1 PQDLV
6 SMIVKKACHM
16 AEMMNIPVLGVVEN
30 YSFVKCPDCGKEI
43 FIFGKSHI
51 EEIVEE
57 MGIPLIGRMPVEPAY
72 AEKVDEGNFHEVK
85 NQYME
90 AVSAVL
96 PKL

>member
-1 PQDLV
+1 MSAMDDLV
-6 SMIVKKACHM
+6 KMLKKQ
-16 AEMMNIPVLGVVEN
+16 
-30 YSFVKCPDCGKEI
+30 K
-43 FIFGKSHI
+43 
-51 EEIVEE
+51 E